1 VNKLLS
7 ADGAKPKPS
16 DAAPI
21 GWVDGST
28 EATTRR
34 FHLVLDENAVVQ
46 LDELVQIGQT
56 LPTGELL
63 RHYGIVVEG
72 RGVIEGAEFPS
83 DTKLIAHDATMPGSE
98 VRRVEVQVLR
108 TMPEMW
114 LAPRPGAMAYRAIGE
129 HRDNALFHDQM
140 DQPLAVGLDQAH
152 QPVNIDFSFLN
163 GQKGGHASVSGI
175 SGVATKTTWLLHVLY
190 MLFETDEGRRI
201 LGPSAPQTRAV
212 VFNVKGE
219 DLLHLDRPNA
229 QFERHPDARRQWE
242 QLGVSNPGPFKQVEV
257 CVPRGKDSRPGT
269 LVVDAGSRP
278 QNELTVYGWSP
289 QEFIRRGLLQFCFTD
304 ANDRSNQLSF
314 IEQRVRVQLAR
325 WAWPME
331 GEEGAVVLAEPPTN
345 TGFNLDRVINERRAT
360 KKPGEGYPVRA
371 FADLVDFLTTILVP
385 DDGSEPDRRWT
396 GGVQGGT
403 ALAFYRRL
411 TAQTQRIGHLVA
423 TGVSY
428 PELRRAITVVDIHS
442 LHDDAQRFVVGAIL
456 SKIFEDKQGRGRE
469 PLSFILLDELNKYCP
484 REGSSPL
491 KEMLV
496 DIASRGRSLGVLLL
510 GAQQS
515 ASDVD
520 PAVIRNAAIKVAG
533 RLDAGEAGEYRYLSP
548 ELRERATRFLPGT
561 MVLDQPLV
569 PAPIPIRFPFPGFA
583 TNVVEA
589 AQDLGRK
596 KATEDAFS
604 KL

>member
-1 VNKLLS
+1 
-7 ADGAKPKPS
+7 
-16 DAAPI
+16 
-21 GWVDGST
+21 
-28 EATTRR
+28 
-34 FHLVLDENAVVQ
+34 
-46 LDELVQIGQT
+46 
-56 LPTGELL
+56 
-63 RHYGIVVEG
+63 
-72 RGVIEGAEFPS
+72 
-83 DTKLIAHDATMPGSE
+83 
-98 VRRVEVQVLR
+98 
-108 TMPEMW
+108 
-114 LAPRPGAMAYRAIGE
+114 
-129 HRDNALFHDQM
+129 
-140 DQPLAVGLDQAH
+140 
-152 QPVNIDFSFLN
+152 
-163 GQKGGHASVSGI
+163 
-175 SGVATKTTWLLHVLY
+175 

-201 LGPSAPQTRAV
+201 LGPTAPQTRAV

-242 QLGVSNPGPFKQVEV
+242 QLGVTNPGAFKQVEV

-289 QEFIRRGLLQFCFTD
+289 QEFIRRGLLRFCFTD
-304 ANDRSNQLSF
+304 ANDRNNQLSF

-325 WAWPME
+325 WAWPMD

-345 TGFNLDRVINERRAT
+345 TGFNLERVINERRASKT
-360 KKPGEGYPVRA
+360 PGEGYPVRS

-411 TAQTQRIGHLVA
+411 TAQTQRIGQLVA
-423 TGVSY
+423 TGVSQ
-428 PELRRAITVVDIHS
+428 PELRMAITVVDIHS

-456 SKIFEDKQGRGRE
+456 SQIFEDKQGRGRE

-533 RLDAGEAGEYRYLSP
+533 RLDAGETSEYRYLSP

-589 AQDLGRK
+589 AQDVGRK
-596 KATEDAFS
+596 RAAEDAFS